1 MTISFRAFSVTAR
14 LSILFVL
21 LSTGCGQVA
30 ARQTVPIWHQTEDKR
45 PIADK
50 AWAIAK
56 RDVLEFKVKH
66 LGGIS
71 KTQLALREGEWPPKL
86 QFEFRRFK
94 ALEGFKVWTDSN
106 KFEGSVAFSNKQ
118 PQLDLG
124 HGFTAKK
131 RRDYIYIFAP
141 RRFVKKNDKSIHVEW
156 VDFYRQ

>member
-14 LSILFVL
+14 LSIVFVL
-21 LSTGCGQVA
+21 LSTGCGPVA

-45 PIADK
+45 PRADK

-56 RDVLEFKVKH
+56 KDVLEVKVKH

-71 KTQLALREGEWPPKL
+71 KTQLVLIEGEWPPKL

-106 KFEGSVAFSNKQ
+106 NFEGSVAFFNKQ
-118 PQLDLG
+118 PVIDLG
-124 HGFTAKK
+124 QGFTAKK
-131 RRDYIYIFAP
+131 RRNAIFIYAP
-141 RRFVKKNDKSIHVEW
+141 HRFIKEIDKSIHIEW

>member
-1 MTISFRAFSVTAR
+1 MKVSFRAFSVTAR

-21 LSTGCGQVA
+21 LSPGYGPVA
-30 ARQTVPIWHQTEDKR
+30 ARQTLPIWHQTEDKR
-45 PIADK
+45 PRADK

-56 RDVLEFKVKH
+56 RDVLEVKVEH

-71 KTQLALREGEWPPKL
+71 KTQLVLIEGEWPPKL
-86 QFEFRRFK
+86 QFVFHHFK

-118 PQLDLG
+118 QATDLG
-124 HGFTAKK
+124 QGFTAKK
-131 RRDYIYIFAP
+131 KRDCIYIYAP